1 MNDSEIRAAMG
12 KARTCA
18 MVMLESAI
26 YIERELPNVQLDEAL
41 LSQARQV
48 CSDLIGTKHDIISDL
63 FELNDE
69 WGAFP
74 APGLPNVLSTM
85 ERLTSWMWED
95 ISKMDQL
102 VSALDAAAKRDPTYG
117 LAYLLIAECA
127 TNVLNAFNAT
137 TAAVDGLKAG

>member
-1 MNDSEIRAAMG
+1 MNDGEIRAAMG

-18 MVMLESAI
+18 MVMLESAT

-41 LSQARQV
+41 LSQAQQV

-63 FELNDE
+63 FELDNKLS
-69 WGAFP
+69 ASP

-95 ISKMDQL
+95 ISKMDQ
-102 VSALDAAAKRDPTYG
+102 
-117 LAYLLIAECA
+117 
-127 TNVLNAFNAT
+127 
-137 TAAVDGLKAG
+137 